1 MKETHK
7 NRCRL
12 LFNVHVM
19 YEKSLCVRDL
29 KKSEMIPPSLR
40 FIGRERKKL
49 ACDNNQRKGEDFSL

>member
-19 YEKSLCVRDL
+19 YEKSLCVRDF
-29 KKSEMIPPSLR
+29 KKSEMIPPSLC
-40 FIGRERKKL
+40 FIGRERKKIGVR
-49 ACDNNQRKGEDFSL
+49 Q